1 MRGRYIMKD
10 DLKMFG
16 AEALYLSASVIVAGL
31 ASLLQT
37 VGRTFEGRYSGFFM
51 SGDEY
56 SYSILFYLLGMVIF
70 VSFMVMGYRYFLRK
84 RISNLYRTG
93 MSAKILFAVISA
105 VFALLMIAAIV
116 ICLYLRVGMTD
127 NMRPLWMENTTIF
140 GWPIFSLIF
149 MIFVELIESNA

>member
-1 MRGRYIMKD
+1 
-10 DLKMFG
+10 
-16 AEALYLSASVIVAGL
+16 
-31 ASLLQT
+31 
-37 VGRTFEGRYSGFFM
+37 
-51 SGDEY
+51 
-56 SYSILFYLLGMVIF
+56 
-70 VSFMVMGYRYFLRK
+70 
-84 RISNLYRTG
+84 
-93 MSAKILFAVISA
+93 MSAKIFFAVISA

>member
-1 MRGRYIMKD
+1 MKD

-93 MSAKILFAVISA
+93 MSAKI
-105 VFALLMIAAIV
+105 
-116 ICLYLRVGMTD
+116 
-127 NMRPLWMENTTIF
+127 
-140 GWPIFSLIF
+140 FSLAF